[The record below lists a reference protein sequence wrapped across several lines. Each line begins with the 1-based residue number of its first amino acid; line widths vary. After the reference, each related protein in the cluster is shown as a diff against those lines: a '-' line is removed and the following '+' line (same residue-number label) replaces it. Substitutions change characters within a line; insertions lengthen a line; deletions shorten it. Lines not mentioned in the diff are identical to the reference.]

1 MTPAEEYLLDYL
13 KEEFSRF
20 PEIRVDIRK
29 EEGELG
35 VMVRSESRQW
45 FFPFEWSTGQGF
57 KNVHKLVGQI
67 RELYS

>member
-20 PEIRVDIRK
+20 PAIRVDVRK
-29 EEGELG
+29 EEGEWG

-45 FFPFEWSTGQGF
+45 FFPFDWSTGPGF
-57 KNVHKLVGQI
+57 KKVHQLVGQI
-67 RELYS
+67 RDILP

>member
-29 EEGELG
+29 EDGEFG

-45 FFPFEWSTGQGF
+45 FFPYEWSSGPGF
-57 KNVHKLVGQI
+57 KKVHQQVAQI
-67 RELYS
+67 RELLQ